1 MTKEELEGSR
11 GNNKSKMCFEELVKQ
26 EIIKNAST
34 ETLLKELKDRGVI
47 HSWYYN
53 GEYHVGN
60 ELPTSLQ
67 VNPNRTKM

>member
-1 MTKEELEGSR
+1 MTKEEIEVGRSN
-11 GNNKSKMCFEELVKQ
+11 GKSKMCFEVLVKQ

-47 HSWYYN
+47 RSWYYN

-60 ELPTSLQ
+60 ELPQS
-67 VNPNRTKM
+67 VRMNFNRTKF